1 MPGESLSTEVTE
13 VFMSINAHVVV
24 VHIPTVNFSFSKK
37 RSLLVGNRASPNIVV
52 SLHEVL
58 K

>member
-1 MPGESLSTEVTE
+1 MPGESLSTEVTT
-13 VFMSINAHVVV
+13 VFKSIDAHVVV
-24 VHIPTVNFSFSKK
+24 VHIPTVNFSFSIK
-37 RSLLVGNRASPNIVV
+37 RSFVASPNIVV